1 MDNLDQQY
9 RGSLDAAARLAI
21 AYLDSL
27 ETRPVAAPATLA
39 EIRERLGK
47 PLAAEGLDP
56 VQVIEELARDADGG
70 LHATSGGRFFA
81 WVIGG
86 TLPAALA
93 ADWLTAAWDQ
103 NAAMHTTAPAAA
115 VVEEIAAAWLAE
127 IFGLPAGCGFAL
139 VTGCQMAHV
148 TCLAAARHALLA
160 RRGWDVDRRGL
171 CGAPAIRILAGERH
185 GTVDRAVRLLGIG
198 LDNIAGLAC
207 DDDGRLLAGALEQA
221 LAQDLAIPTIVLLQA
236 GDINTGVYDRFAEI
250 SEVAHRHGAWVH
262 VDGAIGLW
270 AAASRHYRH
279 LTSGLEQCD
288 SWATDGHKWLNVPYD
303 CGYAFVADAAAQ
315 RASMSHS
322 APYLTY
328 DSGARDEMD
337 WNPEWSRRARGFAT
351 YAALRQLGRNG
362 VEEMIDRC
370 CRHAHALVTR
380 IGALPGA
387 EMVWE
392 PVINQGLVRFLDLR
406 DGATEADHARRTE
419 EVIAAI
425 LGGGEAFFGPSTWRG
440 KRVMR
445 VSVSS
450 WQTTNEDVDRVVR
463 AVSEVLRIV

>member
-1 MDNLDQQY
+1 MDNLDPQY

-27 ETRPVAAPATLA
+27 EKRPVAAPATLA

-56 VQVIEELARDADGG
+56 VQVIEELARDAEGG

-127 IFGLPAGCGFAL
+127 IFGLPEGCGFAL

-171 CGAPAIRILAGERH
+171 CYAPGIRILAGERH
-185 GTVDRAVRLLGIG
+185 GTVDRAARLLGIG
-198 LDNIAGLAC
+198 LDNIASLGC
-207 DDDGRLLAGALEQA
+207 DEDGRLLAGALEQA
-221 LAQDLAIPTIVLLQA
+221 LAEDPGIPSIVLLQA

-250 SEVAHRHGAWVH
+250 SEVAHRSGAWVH

-279 LTSGLEQCD
+279 LTKGLEQCD

-328 DSGARDEMD
+328 DSGARDVRGVAPVGSCRRGGND
-337 WNPEWSRRARGFAT
+337 RSLLPARARASYPNRRVAGRGAGVDTGDQSGAGTIPGFTRERDGSGSRTAHG
-351 YAALRQLGRNG
+351 RGDCGDSRLGRSVFRSQHMAREAG
-362 VEEMIDRC
+362 
-370 CRHAHALVTR
+370 HAGQRKFVA
-380 IGALPGA
+380 
-387 EMVWE
+387 
-392 PVINQGLVRFLDLR
+392 D
-406 DGATEADHARRTE
+406 DG
-419 EVIAAI
+419 
-425 LGGGEAFFGPSTWRG
+425 
-440 KRVMR
+440 
-445 VSVSS
+445 
-450 WQTTNEDVDRVVR
+450 
-463 AVSEVLRIV
+463 